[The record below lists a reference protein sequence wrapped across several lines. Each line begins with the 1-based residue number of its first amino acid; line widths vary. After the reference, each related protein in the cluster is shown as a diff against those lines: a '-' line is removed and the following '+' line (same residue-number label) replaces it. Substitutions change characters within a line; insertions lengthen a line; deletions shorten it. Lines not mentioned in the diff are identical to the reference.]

1 MTAIPPPLGDRP
13 VPLDRPRRRGEGRAR
28 PGRGVDSK
36 TIHTLTHALVDA
48 EGRALLAED
57 ELEDA
62 HAALEVREEELRRVR
77 AESERLS
84 AALPAVQRAA
94 DDAVQRSRMLG
105 RQLAEQQRVHDR
117 LAAQLE
123 IEREQLAVS
132 AQLLADERAAAVAR
146 AAETHEQAADA
157 IRRAEALAAGALQS
171 AQETVRGFGL
181 DCEEQVQHAVQAQL
195 ESEERASE
203 RAGGAIAD
211 AFDIEARAEL
221 AVRTQLGLR
230 LEAEARVGEL
240 QHELEELQ
248 RAASAA
254 ADVAPQPSPDELRLQ
269 RALAAAHRDN
279 EELHPAPAGRRTRA
293 ALPRTRA
300 RARAQARRR
309 GGSLGLACR
318 AGPGRGAHRA
328 RPRAVAPRR
337 TAEHV
342 RAPARSARA
351 HPSRRLTPD
360 RGTAPRLA
368 VAAPVARR
376 LVDAAGRARRRR
388 GRRGAAARRAR
399 RAGGVRAVGLRHDA
413 GGQGHAARRA
423 VRRRLH
429 EGHPRARRLR
439 RPAHPQRPRRPVHVR
454 RTADGQQRGAARG
467 ARLGDVDRAP
477 RPRLQADA
485 GRRFHARAD
494 RRAERGPFVR
504 AQADDPRPE
513 VPRLPRH
520 AADRVPGR
528 AGRQRRGLRGLSVGA
543 GAQSRPV
550 DPRPDELGLRLRRGA
565 ARSRRRPPRAVRRV
579 RRSPTSCCER

>member
-203 RAGGAIAD
+203 RAGGAIAE

-279 EELHPAPAGRRTRA
+279 EELIRRLQGAERELRSRERELERERKLADEAARWASRAEQALAAEPTVPALGPSPLAGPPSTS
-293 ALPRTRA
+293 
-300 RARAQARRR
+300 ARRR
-309 GGSLGLACR
+309 G
-318 AGPGRGAHRA
+318 
-328 RPRAVAPRR
+328 PR
-337 TAEHV
+337 V
-342 RAPARSARA
+342 RIR
-351 HPSRRLTPD
+351 
-360 RGTAPRLA
+360 
-368 VAAPVARR
+368 
-376 LVDAAGRARRRR
+376 
-388 GRRGAAARRAR
+388 
-399 RAGGVRAVGLRHDA
+399 
-413 GGQGHAARRA
+413 
-423 VRRRLH
+423 H
-429 EGHPRARRLR
+429 EG
-439 RPAHPQRPRRPVHVR
+439 
-454 RTADGQQRGAARG
+454 
-467 ARLGDVDRAP
+467 
-477 RPRLQADA
+477 
-485 GRRFHARAD
+485 
-494 RRAERGPFVR
+494 
-504 AQADDPRPE
+504 
-513 VPRLPRH
+513 
-520 AADRVPGR
+520 
-528 AGRQRRGLRGLSVGA
+528 
-543 GAQSRPV
+543 
-550 DPRPDELGLRLRRGA
+550 
-565 ARSRRRPPRAVRRV
+565 
-579 RRSPTSCCER
+579 